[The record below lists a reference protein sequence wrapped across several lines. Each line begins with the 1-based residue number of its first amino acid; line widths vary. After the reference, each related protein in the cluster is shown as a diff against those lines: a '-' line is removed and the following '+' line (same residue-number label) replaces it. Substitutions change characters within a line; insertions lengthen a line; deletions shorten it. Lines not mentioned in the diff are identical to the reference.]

1 MQRFYQLIEKLRNE
15 DPNDWWIK
23 RFDDYGKGENLGESE
38 RYKKKATVMKNYHSV
53 SDLKLESNFL
63 VMYN

>member
-1 MQRFYQLIEKLRNE
+1 MQIFYQLIEELRNE

-38 RYKKKATVMKNYHSV
+38 RY
-53 SDLKLESNFL
+53 
-63 VMYN
+63 